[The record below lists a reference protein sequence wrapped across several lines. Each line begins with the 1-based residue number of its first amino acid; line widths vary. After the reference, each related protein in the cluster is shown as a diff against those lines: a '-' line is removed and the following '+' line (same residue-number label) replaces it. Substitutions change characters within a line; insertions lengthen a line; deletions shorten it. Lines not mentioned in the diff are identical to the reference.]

1 LPAVVKSESAR
12 AEIPQGFAV
21 TSKSARNFSGKRR
34 NAATQLRDQL
44 ARDQSEVV
52 AAAVAHDFGL

>member
-1 LPAVVKSESAR
+1 M
-12 AEIPQGFAV
+12 PQGFAV

-52 AAAVAHDFGL
+52 AAAVVHDFGL